1 MLYKV
6 LYFVNLYCLLH
17 QSLTDRK
24 AGRTIRFEPI
34 LSRGNIVK
42 MSVDSFERGFGYGS
56 NDLVARMAW
65 DQAERLGMADGSP
78 TLAVT
83 LGYPDA
89 ASESYALQT
98 LHHGQLLATPT
109 RDNGQPPVKLYVP
122 TNNGFDVIRTP
133 DDFRAAREQGLYTP
147 VTETERRSQDEMLV
161 GLTQDLNAD
170 SNITG
175 QLHLFRTATPE
186 GEQRVRETISPYKDP
201 DGVSV
206 NRLVTPATPEAQVT
220 LAEYILGTTIDR
232 VEPRTIAIVGNGKL
246 VGGPLFQEV
255 LPNRGVDNSEL
266 GMVLGSRKEIDE
278 GLPCIKDNDIQ
289 LIFTAIPVAARLRLE
304 HVRPEGLTIIDAGY
318 AINPETGLPG
328 GNVHPE
334 LLALNGLHLNNS
346 LQPNAITSFRNGVGP
361 VTTAIIFDRSLPP
374 GQGSDHSPRRD
385 RGLAVVGA

>member
-1 MLYKV
+1 
-6 LYFVNLYCLLH
+6 
-17 QSLTDRK
+17 
-24 AGRTIRFEPI
+24 
-34 LSRGNIVK
+34 

-98 LHHGQLLATPT
+98 LHHGQLLTTPT

-206 NRLVTPATPEAQVT
+206 NRLVTPQTQ
-220 LAEYILGTTIDR
+220 
-232 VEPRTIAIVGNGKL
+232 
-246 VGGPLFQEV
+246 
-255 LPNRGVDNSEL
+255 
-266 GMVLGSRKEIDE
+266 
-278 GLPCIKDNDIQ
+278 
-289 LIFTAIPVAARLRLE
+289 
-304 HVRPEGLTIIDAGY
+304 
-318 AINPETGLPG
+318 
-328 GNVHPE
+328 
-334 LLALNGLHLNNS
+334 
-346 LQPNAITSFRNGVGP
+346 
-361 VTTAIIFDRSLPP
+361 
-374 GQGSDHSPRRD
+374 
-385 RGLAVVGA
+385 